1 MPIDFP
7 SSPSSG
13 QTYSFNSIL
22 WSWNNSVGAWERIFN
37 GGATGSTGYT
47 GATGPTGATGA
58 TGATGDTGPT
68 GATGATGPTGATG
81 ATGPTG
87 SIGVTGATGPQGNTG
102 ATGPVGDYVVSFNG
116 STGVVTFNDYVSSF
130 GGKTGTV
137 GAGITNTQILYWS
150 GADATGSNNFTFD
163 GVDVVTLA
171 DTGHYTGRLLGP
183 VLLAI
188 KNASGVSIP
197 KGTPVYATGSV
208 GASGQVE
215 VAACD
220 AANSATMPSIGLADS
235 TLAVGDIGHAVVFG
249 NLNDVDT
256 SGYTINGTVYVAS
269 GGGLTGT
276 KPTGANDLIQNVG
289 RVVRVHATT
298 GDILVSAIGR
308 SNDVPNIL
316 QARSWLQMPDGMT
329 ATGLVR
335 SFNGLTGAVT
345 GVGSF
350 NGSTGTVVFSNYVSS
365 FNGLTGAVTGVGS
378 FNGLTGA
385 VGITSGTNITITG
398 TSTSTIATTT
408 TPLFSTITGTNGGG
422 DIGSLLTLGTTPAA
436 SPQLAPII
444 SSNAGLYLNGS
455 TFSIGISAGSAV
467 FSGGITVSSGG
478 GHIVG
483 NLRVTGSYL
492 GTVTNTVNGA
502 TGAVIVSGGDSISV
516 TTASKTVTV
525 ANTGVT
531 GFNGLTGNVS
541 GVTAVNAG
549 TGISISG
556 TTRPTITN
564 TGVQSFNGLTGA
576 VTGVTTSTANTF
588 TALQTFNVGITA
600 SGATF
605 NGNVNIYNLYTDWIF
620 ESTGGGLNLESSNGI
635 NINSYGSTTTIGD
648 AGGNNNSTTIVIDD
662 AQTFIA
668 LNGSVSTGSQITSPV
683 YIDDWSKIITYRT
696 TTTATTPNQTIA
708 TISGVYDQ
716 IEIPPLMGNP
726 AFEVTISAWDTVLNK
741 TEMLKMLVVQNGTD
755 TVNTQYGLIRTGVT
769 GPVSS
774 YSTTVSGAPRNL
786 LIQAT
791 PSSANST
798 QFTVTVRAH
807 NG

>member
-81 ATGPTG
+81 ATGATG